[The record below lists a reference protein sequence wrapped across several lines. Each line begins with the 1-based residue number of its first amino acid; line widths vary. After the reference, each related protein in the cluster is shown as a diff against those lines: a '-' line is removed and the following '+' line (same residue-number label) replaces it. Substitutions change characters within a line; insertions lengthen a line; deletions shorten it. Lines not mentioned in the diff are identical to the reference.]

1 MTAFGYA
8 EDPTSTCTLQL
19 YVVTSISTPRSTA
32 NAVGAPPTLA
42 RSRPQHQL
50 RYHGGGSSTAQHA
63 STSRCGNPHVNTGQ
77 QGTECSCGPAPPNTV
92 HMNFGSSRRALNGCC
107 HGARAQC
114 MRACCAGISCLA
126 RSTSSSKGA
135 PSNKLAKIFYIFMV
149 RGAHCRLL
157 FHPQHRLLCTTS
169 TRDSHDESSPPLQ
182 FRHSLHVPS
191 GQAEVAT
198 ASKRKATG
206 MSLAD
211 VGELEKLLLQSHVT
225 FTPTPALS
233 RHFLCE

>member
-1 MTAFGYA
+1 MLDGFWIRRRSNFNMYIAIVCRDVNCFKG
-8 EDPTSTCTLQL
+8 ST
-19 YVVTSISTPRSTA
+19 RHSTA

-42 RSRPQHQL
+42 RSRPHHQL

-126 RSTSSSKGA
+126 RSTRSSKGA
-135 PSNKLAKIFYIFMV
+135 PSKLIQQACQDFLPPT
-149 RGAHCRLL
+149 RL
-157 FHPQHRLLCTTS
+157 HGGVQRPRRDRTSWRRLS
-169 TRDSHDESSPPLQ
+169 N
-182 FRHSLHVPS
+182 
-191 GQAEVAT
+191 
-198 ASKRKATG
+198 
-206 MSLAD
+206 
-211 VGELEKLLLQSHVT
+211 
-225 FTPTPALS
+225 
-233 RHFLCE
+233 